1 MPDIPAVSV
10 AARHA
15 ALMTSDGE
23 IHVYDHARIKQMI
36 GERAVLACHAPFT
49 ARRLDMPD
57 LKAFDVLELFAFV
70 YPGAFCVPTPAGLAR
85 ALGLSPA
92 DGLEDYPLSLTEAAQ
107 TLLTALGETPDT
119 RRQHLVDLVAIM
131 GLQGKGWPW
140 TPYVQTAL
148 GFDYDPAYIPD
159 SRRALKVWQKLP
171 EWAEEPPPQPPS
183 HHGVAPDRAESRLEE
198 MLARLPGRPEPRE
211 AQRRYARHMTSIFAP
226 LAEEGAPHIALA
238 EAGTG
243 VGKTLAYLAPAAEWA
258 EANDGAVWVST
269 YTRNLQRQIE
279 GELETLYPDRDR
291 READTAVRKGRENY
305 LCLLNYED
313 MANTAALAHHPR
325 QAIAAGLMARWIEGT
340 RDGDLTGRDFPG
352 WLKGLLGAGQ
362 TLGLADRRGECIYSA
377 CDHYHR
383 CFVEGAARKS
393 KHARIVV
400 ANHALVMINTAVAD
414 ASEQLPRRYIFDEG
428 HHLFDA
434 ADSAFAGHLT
444 GRETRDLRRWLLGA
458 EGGQRSRAR
467 GLQRR
472 AEDLVTGDEEGA
484 HALDTLLV
492 RARALPGEGW
502 LNRVRH
508 GQPQGA
514 IEGFLTAVYAQ
525 VRARSGRQSSTYSLE
540 CETRPL
546 NDDVPSAARKAYEA
560 LAGMRSPGN
569 TLMTRL
575 QTIRNNGED
584 TLNADTRRRLE
595 AVIRGLQRRLQ
606 LGLQAWLDM
615 LDALL
620 SAEIDERFV
629 DWLAIDRM
637 DGRIMD
643 IGMYRHWI
651 NPMQPFAA
659 AIQPQAGG
667 IAVTSATLRDG
678 SDDEAHNWAVARRR
692 TGADLMNAPPQEV
705 ALNSPFD
712 YTGQTRVLVVTDIDR
727 DDTAQVASAMR
738 GLFRASGGGALGLF
752 TAIQRLR
759 AVHGEIAGHLE
770 EAGLPLYAQHVDGMD
785 IGTLVDMFRD
795 DMHACLMGTDA
806 VRDGIDVPGEALRL
820 LVFDRVPWPRPSI
833 LHKARRQAFGRRSY
847 DDLLTRLRLKQA
859 YGRLIRSQ
867 DDRGVFVML
876 DSRLPTRLT
885 GAFPVGVEVQRVGL
899 KEAIETVHT
908 FLGVPASREEK
919 RDQV

>member
-1 MPDIPAVSV
+1 
-10 AARHA
+10 
-15 ALMTSDGE
+15 
-23 IHVYDHARIKQMI
+23 
-36 GERAVLACHAPFT
+36 
-49 ARRLDMPD
+49 
-57 LKAFDVLELFAFV
+57 
-70 YPGAFCVPTPAGLAR
+70 
-85 ALGLSPA
+85 
-92 DGLEDYPLSLTEAAQ
+92 
-107 TLLTALGETPDT
+107 
-119 RRQHLVDLVAIM
+119 
-131 GLQGKGWPW
+131 
-140 TPYVQTAL
+140 
-148 GFDYDPAYIPD
+148 
-159 SRRALKVWQKLP
+159 
-171 EWAEEPPPQPPS
+171 
-183 HHGVAPDRAESRLEE
+183 
-198 MLARLPGRPEPRE
+198 
-211 AQRRYARHMTSIFAP
+211 
-226 LAEEGAPHIALA
+226 
-238 EAGTG
+238 
-243 VGKTLAYLAPAAEWA
+243 
-258 EANDGAVWVST
+258 
-269 YTRNLQRQIE
+269 
-279 GELETLYPDRDR
+279 
-291 READTAVRKGRENY
+291 
-305 LCLLNYED
+305 
-313 MANTAALAHHPR
+313 
-325 QAIAAGLMARWIEGT
+325 
-340 RDGDLTGRDFPG
+340 
-352 WLKGLLGAGQ
+352 
-362 TLGLADRRGECIYSA
+362 
-377 CDHYHR
+377 
-383 CFVEGAARKS
+383 
-393 KHARIVV
+393 
-400 ANHALVMINTAVAD
+400 
-414 ASEQLPRRYIFDEG
+414 
-428 HHLFDA
+428 
-434 ADSAFAGHLT
+434 
-444 GRETRDLRRWLLGA
+444 
-458 EGGQRSRAR
+458 
-467 GLQRR
+467 
-472 AEDLVTGDEEGA
+472 
-484 HALDTLLV
+484 
-492 RARALPGEGW
+492 
-502 LNRVRH
+502 
-508 GQPQGA
+508 
-514 IEGFLTAVYAQ
+514 
-525 VRARSGRQSSTYSLE
+525 
-540 CETRPL
+540 
-546 NDDVPSAARKAYEA
+546 
-560 LAGMRSPGN
+560 MRSPGN